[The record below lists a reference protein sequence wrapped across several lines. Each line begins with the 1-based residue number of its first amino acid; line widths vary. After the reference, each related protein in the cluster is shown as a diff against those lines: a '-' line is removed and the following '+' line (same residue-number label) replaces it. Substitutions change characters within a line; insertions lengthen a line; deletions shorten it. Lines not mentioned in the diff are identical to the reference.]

1 MISVYNKISDYIIV
15 LNYRGEI
22 IFCNK
27 SFLNRLNYDYGEILD
42 LDIFNLIKEKENNIS
57 NLINESEQTNKIL
70 EFYSKSNELIKINS
84 NISIEHFN
92 NEKSIFI

>member
-57 NLINESEQTNKIL
+57 NLINESEQT
-70 EFYSKSNELIKINS
+70 KS
-84 NISIEHFN
+84 
-92 NEKSIFI
+92 